1 MDLCC
6 ILPSSR
12 RGLLQGEYMSAGS
25 TEFEPFKPIPRT
37 DGAKDFHPLP
47 KQLITRCSNVINFK
61 GDDWR

>member
-1 MDLCC
+1 
-6 ILPSSR
+6 
-12 RGLLQGEYMSAGS
+12 MSAGS

-61 GDDWR
+61 GDNWR